1 MKYLE
6 NFENNFFPKKQFREI
21 NLQLLLV
28 DYFEFDKTTNW
39 HNICFRFKQILDQIL
54 IDKEVS
60 FLENNQTTYGRVK
73 NIRVIIK
80 DKLNIILDLYGTD
93 EISIIIKLGLWSDL
107 DKKIFI
113 KIYNSNQTNLEKQI
127 ELNKNMKIYNL

>member
-6 NFENNFFPKKQFREI
+6 NFENNFFPKKQFRVI

-28 DYFEFDKTTNW
+28 DYSEFDKTANW
-39 HNICFRFKQILDQIL
+39 HNICEKFKQVLEPML

-60 FLENNQTTYGRVK
+60 FLENNQSIYGRVK
-73 NIRVIIK
+73 NIRVVIN
-80 DKLNIILDLYGTD
+80 DNLNIILKFYGI

-113 KIYNSNQTNLEKQI
+113 KIYNSNQTNIEKQI
-127 ELNKNMKIYNL
+127 ELNKNMKKYNL